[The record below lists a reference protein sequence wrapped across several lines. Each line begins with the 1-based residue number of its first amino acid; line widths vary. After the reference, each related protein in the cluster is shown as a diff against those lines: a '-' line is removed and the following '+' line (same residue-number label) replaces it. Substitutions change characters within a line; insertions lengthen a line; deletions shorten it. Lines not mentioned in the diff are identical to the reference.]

1 MEVQSL
7 ADRRK
12 VAGAR
17 RCRPTGMHIIEFPAM
32 SDGSHGPKTGP
43 FPEELRLETTYENGQ
58 IASWF
63 DDNWWLETLQRWK
76 DRPLTIHILPTPEAL
91 LHTIVLHELEIV
103 RRLQISWKLIG
114 HCYLSDIAYPQ
125 MVTRAAVNQYDE
137 IRVMDEDRTPSESYE
152 VRPAKLTI
160 ADMFEQVKTIQA
172 SEKVSAPLMTRAPAP
187 RS

>member
-1 MEVQSL
+1 MQVQSL
-7 ADRRK
+7 ADQRR
-12 VAGAR
+12 VAGTR
-17 RCRPTGMHIIEFPAM
+17 RRRPTGIHMIEFPAM
-32 SDGSHGPKTGP
+32 GDGSHGPKTGP

-63 DDNWWLETLQRWK
+63 DDNWWLETLHRWK

-91 LHTIVLHELEIV
+91 LHTIVLHELEMV

-114 HCYLSDIAYPQ
+114 HCYLSDVAHPQ
-125 MVTRAAVNQYDE
+125 LVTRAAVNQYDE
-137 IRVMDEDRTPSESYE
+137 IRIIDEHRTPSESYE

-160 ADMFEQVKTIQA
+160 AEVFEQIKTIQA
-172 SEKVSAPLMTRAPAP
+172 SEKVSAPLMTRSPAP